1 MMDRRTFIHI
11 VASGMLGV
19 PRWSIAQPADK
30 VWRVG
35 YLSPGVRPPD
45 GGPPVILRQAMR
57 DLGYV
62 EGRNVTYF
70 ARFAEGKRDIMD
82 ALASELVGLKPDV
95 IVAFGFPSAAGAKRA
110 TGTVPIVIA
119 GAGDPVGTGL
129 IATLARPGA
138 NLTGISDQS
147 TELSAKRLE
156 LLTQIAPN
164 TARVA
169 VIWNA
174 GDQAMTLRTR
184 EIERAAGVLRVTI
197 QALGVRE
204 PEDFD
209 QAFAAIMRE
218 RPDALLLVTDAL
230 TNINRKKVLDFAA
243 EQRIPAIYERSFYVR
258 DGGLISY
265 GPLVDDTF
273 RRVAVYV
280 DRILKGAKP
289 ADLPVEQPT
298 RYELVINLRA
308 GKALGLAIP
317 QSMLMRADEVI
328 Q

>member
-1 MMDRRTFIHI
+1 MIDRRTLLVII
-11 VASGMLGV
+11 GTGMLAV
-19 PRWSIAQPADK
+19 PRWVNAQPAEK

-45 GGPPVILRQAMR
+45 GAPPPVFRQAMR

-70 ARFAEGKRDIMD
+70 ARFAEGKGGGMD
-82 ALASELVGLKPDV
+82 ALASELVGLNPDV
-95 IVAFGFPSAAGAKRA
+95 IVAFGFPSAESAKRA
-110 TGTVPIVIA
+110 TGSIPIVIA
-119 GAGDPVGTGL
+119 SAGDPVGTGL
-129 IATLARPGA
+129 VATLARPGA

-156 LLTQIAPN
+156 LLTQMAPN
-164 TARVA
+164 TTRVA

-174 GDQAMTLRTR
+174 GDQGMTLRTR
-184 EIERAAGVLRVTI
+184 EIERAAGVLKVTV
-197 QALGVRE
+197 QAVGVRA

-209 QAFAAIMRE
+209 QAFAAIARE

-230 TNINRKKVLDFAA
+230 TNINRKMVLDFAA
-243 EQRIPAIYERSFYVR
+243 KQRIPAIYERSLYVN

-265 GPLVDDTF
+265 GPNIDDSF
-273 RRVAVYV
+273 RRLAVYV

-298 RYELVINLRA
+298 RYELFVNMRTA
-308 GKALGLAIP
+308 KALGLVIP
-317 QSMLMRADEVI
+317 QSMLLRADEVV

>member
-1 MMDRRTFIHI
+1 
-11 VASGMLGV
+11 
-19 PRWSIAQPADK
+19 
-30 VWRVG
+30 
-35 YLSPGVRPPD
+35 
-45 GGPPVILRQAMR
+45 MR

-70 ARFAEGKRDIMD
+70 ARFAEGKRDIVD

-110 TGTVPIVIA
+110 TGTIPIVIA

-156 LLTQIAPN
+156 LLTQMAPS

-184 EIERAAGVLRVTI
+184 EIERAAGVLRVNI
-197 QALGVRE
+197 QALGVRQ

-209 QAFAAIMRE
+209 QAFAAIRRE
-218 RPDALLLVTDAL
+218 RPDALLLVTDSL

-265 GPLVDDTF
+265 GPIVDDTF

-298 RYELVINLRA
+298 RYEMVVNLKA
-308 GKALGLAIP
+308 AKALGLAIP
-317 QSMLMRADEVI
+317 QSLLLRADEVI

>member
-1 MMDRRTFIHI
+1 MGRRALLFAI
-11 VASGMLGV
+11 GGGLLGA
-19 PRWSIAQPADK
+19 PLGSIAQPIDK
-30 VWRVG
+30 VWRIG
-35 YLSPGVRPPD
+35 YLTPGTRPPD
-45 GGPPVILRQAMR
+45 GAPPAGLRQALR

-70 ARFAEGKRDIMD
+70 ARFAEGRRDRVD
-82 ALASELVGLKPDV
+82 ALATELVALNPDLI
-95 IVAFGFPSAAGAKRA
+95 IVLGYPAAESAKRA
-110 TGTVPIVIA
+110 TGTVPIVMA

-129 IATLARPGA
+129 IATLARPGG
-138 NLTGISDQS
+138 NVTGVSDQS

-156 LLTQIAPN
+156 LLKQMAPN

-184 EIERAAGVLRVTI
+184 EIEKAAGALRVNI

-209 QAFAAIMRE
+209 RAFAAMMRE
-218 RPDALLLVTDAL
+218 RPDALLLVTDSL
-230 TNINRKKVLDFAA
+230 TNINRKRVLDFAA
-243 EQRIPAIYERSFYVR
+243 EQRMPAIYERSQYVR

-265 GPLVDDTF
+265 GPIVDDTF

-280 DRILKGAKP
+280 DRIVKGAKP
-289 ADLPVEQPT
+289 AEMPVEQPT
-298 RYELVINLRA
+298 RFEMVVNVQTA
-308 GKALGLAIP
+308 KALGLTIP
-317 QSMLMRADEVI
+317 QALLLRADEVI

>member
-1 MMDRRTFIHI
+1 MMERRAFLLI
-11 VASGMLGV
+11 VSSGIVGISPWV
-19 PRWSIAQPADK
+19 IAQPADK
-30 VWRVG
+30 VWRIG
-35 YLSPGVRPPD
+35 FLSPGVRPPD
-45 GGPPVILRQAMR
+45 DAPPAVLRQAMR

-62 EGRNVTYF
+62 EGRNVMYF
-70 ARFAEGKRDIMD
+70 ARFAEGKGNRMD

-110 TGTVPIVIA
+110 TATIPIVIA
-119 GAGDPVGTGL
+119 SAGDPVGTGL

-156 LLTQIAPN
+156 LLTQMAPN

-184 EIERAAGVLRVTI
+184 EIERAAGVLHVTI
-197 QALGVRE
+197 QPLGVRE

-209 QAFAAIMRE
+209 QAFAAIARE

-243 EQRIPAIYERSFYVR
+243 QQRIPAVYERSFYVR

-265 GPLVDDTF
+265 GPSNDDTF
-273 RRVAVYV
+273 RRMAVYV

-298 RYELVINLRA
+298 RYELVVNLRA
-308 GKALGLAIP
+308 AKALGLVIP
-317 QSMLMRADEVI
+317 QSMLLRADEVV

>member
-1 MMDRRTFIHI
+1 
-11 VASGMLGV
+11 MLGV
-19 PRWSIAQPADK
+19 SRWVIAQPADK

-35 YLSPGVRPPD
+35 YLSPGARPPD
-45 GGPPVILRQAMR
+45 GGPPTVFRQSMR

-62 EGRNVTYF
+62 EGRNVLYV
-70 ARFAEGKRDIMD
+70 ARFAEGKRDGMD
-82 ALASELVGLKPDV
+82 VLASELAGLKPDV
-95 IVAFGFPSAAGAKRA
+95 IVTLGFPSAESAKRA
-110 TGTVPIVIA
+110 TGTIPIVIT

-156 LLTQIAPN
+156 LLTQVAPN
-164 TARVA
+164 AARVA

-197 QALGVRE
+197 QPLGVRE

-209 QAFAAIMRE
+209 KAFAAIVRE

-243 EQRIPAIYERSFYVR
+243 EQRIPAIYERSLYVR

-265 GPLVDDTF
+265 GPSIDDTF
-273 RRVAVYV
+273 RRLAVYV

-298 RYELVINLRA
+298 RYELVVNVRA
-308 GKALGLAIP
+308 AKALGLVIP
-317 QSMLMRADEVI
+317 QSMLLRADEVV

>member
-1 MMDRRTFIHI
+1 MDRRTFLLIAGSWM
-11 VASGMLGV
+11 VAVS
-19 PRWSIAQPADK
+19 RWSIAQPVDK

-35 YLSPGVRPPD
+35 YLTPGVRPPD
-45 GGPPVILRQAMR
+45 GGPSPVFRQAMR

-62 EGRNVTYF
+62 EGRNVTYL
-70 ARFAEGKRDIMD
+70 ARFTEGKTEGLD
-82 ALASELVGLKPDV
+82 ALASELVSLKADV
-95 IVAFGFPSAAGAKRA
+95 IVAFGFPAAESAKRA
-110 TGTVPIVIA
+110 TGSIPIVIA

-156 LLTQIAPN
+156 LLTQMAPS

-184 EIERAAGVLRVTI
+184 EIERAAGVLRVSV
-197 QALGVRE
+197 QALGVHE
-204 PEDFD
+204 SGDFD
-209 QAFAAIMRE
+209 QAFAAIKRE
-218 RPDALLLVTDAL
+218 RPDALLLVTDSL

-243 EQRIPAIYERSFYVR
+243 EQRIPAIYERSLYVR

-265 GPLVDDTF
+265 GPVIDDTF
-273 RRVAVYV
+273 RKLAVYV
-280 DRILKGAKP
+280 DRIFKGAKP

-298 RYELVINLRA
+298 RYELVVNLRA
-308 GKALGLAIP
+308 AKALGLTIP
-317 QSMLMRADEVI
+317 QTMLLRADDVI
-328 Q
+328 P

>member
-1 MMDRRTFIHI
+1 MDRRTLLLI
-11 VASGMLGV
+11 VGSGMLGV
-19 PRWSIAQPADK
+19 PRWVIAQPADK

-35 YLSPGVRPPD
+35 YLSTVLPPPN
-45 GGPPVILRQAMR
+45 GGPPPILRQAMR

-62 EGRNVTYF
+62 DGKNVTYF
-70 ARFAEGKRDIMD
+70 ARYSEGKRDVMD

-95 IVAFGFPSAAGAKRA
+95 IIAFGFPAAESLKRA
-110 TGTVPIVIA
+110 TSTVPIVIGA
-119 GAGDPVGTGL
+119 AGDPVGTGL
-129 IATLARPGA
+129 IATLAHPGG

-156 LLTQIAPN
+156 LLTQVAPN

-184 EIERAAGVLRVTI
+184 EIERAAGVLRVTV

-209 QAFAAIMRE
+209 RAFAAIVRE
-218 RPDALLLVTDAL
+218 RPDALLLVTDSL
-230 TNINRKKVLDFAA
+230 TNINRKKVLEFAA
-243 EQRIPAIYERSFYVR
+243 QQRIPTIYERSLYVR

-265 GPLVDDTF
+265 GPIVDETF
-273 RRVAVYV
+273 RRVVIYV

-298 RYELVINLRA
+298 RFEMVVNLKA
-308 GKALGLAIP
+308 AKALGLAIP
-317 QSMLMRADEVI
+317 QSMLMRADEVV

>member
-1 MMDRRTFIHI
+1 
-11 VASGMLGV
+11 MLGV

-30 VWRVG
+30 VWRIG
-35 YLSPGVRPPD
+35 FLSPGVRTPD
-45 GGPPVILRQAMR
+45 GGPPAILRQAMR
-57 DLGYV
+57 DLGYA
-62 EGRNVTYF
+62 EGRNVMYV
-70 ARFAEGKRDIMD
+70 ARFAEGRRDGMD
-82 ALASELVGLKPDV
+82 VLASELVSLKPDV
-95 IVAFGFPSAAGAKRA
+95 IVAFGFPSAESAKRA
-110 TGTVPIVIA
+110 TGTIPIVIA

-156 LLTQIAPN
+156 LLTQMAPN

-209 QAFAAIMRE
+209 QAFAAIARE

-243 EQRIPAIYERSFYVR
+243 EQRIPAIYERSLFVH

-265 GPLVDDTF
+265 GPIVDDTF

-298 RYELVINLRA
+298 RYELVVNLKA
-308 GKALGLAIP
+308 AKALGLAIP
-317 QSMLMRADEVI
+317 QSMLLRADEVI